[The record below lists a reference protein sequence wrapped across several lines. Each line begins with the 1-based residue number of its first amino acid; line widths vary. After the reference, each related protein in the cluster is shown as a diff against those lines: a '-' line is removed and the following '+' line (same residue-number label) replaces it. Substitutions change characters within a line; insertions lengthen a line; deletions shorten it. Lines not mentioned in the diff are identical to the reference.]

1 MSQDTLQQIA
11 QVDEKLAILH
21 ESWTDSKPEKQSTWA
36 GKINAVLDERLH
48 LMEART
54 FVLCHRLASEDPRI
68 VEYCFSDKP
77 DEIFTDLDLLR
88 EHRGLTEAQLKATG
102 TILPLCN

>member
-1 MSQDTLQQIA
+1 MNQDTLQQIA

-21 ESWTDSKPEKQSTWA
+21 ESWTDSKPEKKSTWA
-36 GKINAVLDERLH
+36 GKIDAVLDERSY
-48 LMEART
+48 LMEARA
-54 FVLCHRLASEDPRI
+54 FILLHRLVSENPRI
-68 VEYCFSDKP
+68 VEYCFSDRP

-102 TILPLCN
+102 IILPL

>member
-88 EHRGLTEAQLKATG
+88 EHRGLTEAQLRSTV
-102 TILPLCN
+102 TVSPI